1 MAGKNESPREL
12 YLTIVYLSIFGL
24 YVLNTPKSLL
34 DSFQKMRVTLDEART
49 FKNKNVE
56 GLFAS
61 FEADKLKKEP
71 DRAQPIY
78 DRAKKAEVITND
90 LHKYLQTLRTELEV
104 AGGGVDPKTQ
114 DVKQNGDT
122 DISPRVMISSGK
134 GKALKDKLNTSQL
147 ALTALLDADQRKR
160 VGLNLSPISSS
171 KKDLI
176 KKSWEQ
182 VNFGEGIPLTAALT
196 NLARLQADVAS
207 SQDELIKSI
216 LGSVDKAV
224 VNLDQFSA
232 VAVAP
237 SSYLIQG
244 QPYKAEVFLTAYD
257 SKSNPSIVVNGS
269 SLSVANG
276 KGTYVGNTST
286 EGIHSWVGTV
296 RVRQTD
302 GSYKEYRTAEQKYQV
317 AKPSAVVSPKKM
329 NVLYVGVPNPIE
341 VSAPGISRDKV
352 KVSISNGSVSGSNG
366 NFTANV
372 SAPGTVTI
380 NVSAEVAPG
389 KSQTLSASE
398 FRVKRIPDP
407 KAKFAGKSGGTLNAA
422 VIRDQDY
429 ISVVLEN
436 FDFDAKFSLQRYSVI
451 VTKPRADAVT
461 AVGNGPTLSAAI
473 KTALSGVIPGST
485 VIFTDIIAVG
495 PDGTQRNLDPIAIR
509 VI

>member
-1 MAGKNESPREL
+1 MAEKKDSPREL

-34 DSFQKMRVTLDEART
+34 DSFQKMRVTLDDART
-49 FKNKNVE
+49 FKNNNVE

-71 DRAQPIY
+71 ERAQPIY
-78 DRAKKAEVITND
+78 EKAKKAEVITND
-90 LHKYLQTLRTELEV
+90 LHKYLQHVRAELEV
-104 AGGGVDPKTQ
+104 AGGGVDPKSN

-122 DISPRVMISSGK
+122 DISPRIMISSGK
-134 GKALKDKLNTSQL
+134 GKALREKLIATQQQLTS
-147 ALTALLDADQRKR
+147 LLDADQQKR
-160 VGLNLSPISSS
+160 VGLNLAPVNS

-176 KKSWEQ
+176 NKSWEQ
-182 VNFGEGIPLTAALT
+182 INFGNGIPLTAALT
-196 NLARLQADVAS
+196 NIARLQADVAS
-207 SQDELIKSI
+207 TKDEMIKSI

-257 SKSNPSIVVNGS
+257 SKSNPSILVNGS
-269 SLSVANG
+269 SLAVSNG
-276 KGTYVGNTST
+276 KGTYVGNTSK
-286 EGIHSWVGTV
+286 EGVHSWVGTV
-296 RVRQTD
+296 KVRQTD

-329 NVLYVGVPNPIE
+329 NVLYIGVDNPIE
-341 VSAPGISRDKV
+341 VSAPGIPKEKV
-352 KVSISNGSVSGSNG
+352 RVTMTGGSVSGSNG
-366 NFTANV
+366 NYTARV
-372 SAPGTVTI
+372 SAPGTVKI
-380 NVSAEVAPG
+380 NVVAELAPG
-389 KSQTLSASE
+389 KTQTLSESE

-436 FDFDAKFSLQRYSVI
+436 FDFDAKFTLQRYNVI
-451 VTKPRADAVT
+451 VTKPRADATT
-461 AVGNGPTLSAAI
+461 AVGNGSTLSAAV
-473 KTALSGVIPGST
+473 KAALAGVTPGST

-495 PDGTQRNLDPIAIR
+495 PDGTQRNLDPLAIR
-509 VI
+509 VN

>member
-1 MAGKNESPREL
+1 MAGKKESPREL

-34 DSFQKMRVTLDEART
+34 DSFQKMRVTLDEARS
-49 FKNKNVE
+49 FKNNNVQ

-71 DRAQPIY
+71 ERAQPIY
-78 DRAKKAEVITND
+78 ERAKKAEVITND
-90 LHKYLQTLRTELEV
+90 LHKYLQNLRSELEV
-104 AGGGVDPKTQ
+104 AGGGINPKTN

-134 GKALKDKLNTSQL
+134 GKALKEKLNATQL
-147 ALTALLDADQRKR
+147 GLTALLDADQRKK
-160 VGLNLSPISSS
+160 VGLNLSPIGSSQ
-171 KKDLI
+171 KDLI

-196 NLARLQADVAS
+196 NIARLQAEVAS
-207 SQDELIKSI
+207 TQDEMVKSI
-216 LGSVDKAV
+216 LGTVDKAV

-232 VAVAP
+232 VVVAP

-257 SKSNPSIVVNGS
+257 SKSNPAILVNGS
-269 SLSVANG
+269 PLSVSNG
-276 KGTYVGNTST
+276 KGTYVGNTSS
-286 EGIHSWVGTV
+286 EGVHSWTGTV

-317 AKPSAVVSPKKM
+317 AKPSAVVSPSKM
-329 NVLYVGVPNPIE
+329 NVLYIGVDNPIE
-341 VSAPGISRDKV
+341 VSAPGIPKDKV
-352 KVSISNGSVSGSNG
+352 KVSMTGGSVSGSNG
-366 NFTANV
+366 NYTAKVN
-372 SAPGTVTI
+372 APGTVKI
-380 NVSAEVAPG
+380 NVVAELAPG
-389 KSQTLSASE
+389 KSQTLSSSE

-436 FDFDAKFSLQRYSVI
+436 FDFDAKFALQRYNVI

-461 AVGNGPTLSAAI
+461 AVGNGSALSAAV
-473 KTALSGVIPGST
+473 KAALAGVTPGST

-495 PDGTQRNLDPIAIR
+495 PDGGQRNLDPIAIR
-509 VI
+509 AN

>member
-1 MAGKNESPREL
+1 MAEKKDSPREL

-34 DSFQKMRVTLDEART
+34 DSFQKMRVTLDDARS
-49 FKNKNVE
+49 FKNTNVQ

-71 DRAQPIY
+71 ERSQPIY
-78 DRAKKAEVITND
+78 ERAKKAEVITNN
-90 LHKYLQTLRTELEV
+90 LNNYLENLRSELVV
-104 AGGGVDPKTQ
+104 AGGGINPKSN

-122 DISPRVMISSGK
+122 DISPRLMISLGK
-134 GKALKDKLNTSQL
+134 GKALKEKLNAAQQE
-147 ALTALLDADQRKR
+147 LTALLDVDQQKK
-160 VGLNLSPISSS
+160 VGINLSPISSQKGLV
-171 KKDLI
+171 KKN
-176 KKSWEQ
+176 WEQ
-182 VNFGEGIPLTAALT
+182 TNFGDGIPLTAALT
-196 NLARLQADVAS
+196 NIARLQAEVAS
-207 SQDELIKSI
+207 TQDEIIKNI

-257 SKSNPSIVVNGS
+257 SKSNPSILVNGS
-269 SLSVANG
+269 SVSVSNG

-286 EGIHSWVGTV
+286 EGVHSWVGTV

-341 VSAPGISRDKV
+341 VSAPGIPKDKI
-352 KVSISNGSVSGSNG
+352 KVSITGGSISGSNG
-366 NFTANV
+366 NY
-372 SAPGTVTI
+372 SAIVNSPGTVKI
-380 NVSAEVAPG
+380 NVSAEVSPG
-389 KSQTLSASE
+389 KTQTLSASE

-422 VIRDQDY
+422 VVRDQDY
-429 ISVVLEN
+429 ISVALEN
-436 FDFDAKFSLQRYSVI
+436 FDFDAKFSLQRYNVI
-451 VTKPRADAVT
+451 VAKPRADAIT
-461 AVGNGPTLSAAI
+461 AVGNGSTLSASVKA
-473 KTALSGVIPGST
+473 ALASVTPGST

-495 PDGTQRNLDPIAIR
+495 PDGVQRSLDPIAIR
-509 VI
+509 VN